1 MASSCRNKRIGLFGG
16 SFDPLH
22 NGHLHV
28 IELMHQQLDLDLVI
42 LLPNYQS
49 PWKGTS
55 QVSFAH
61 RMAMCELAVSS
72 YSFCEVSAI
81 ESRLPLPS
89 FTIQTVS
96 ALKKELQERFGE
108 VTLYFAVGDDQANKL
123 HDWKDIDSLA
133 ALITFAVVQREGA
146 VHCAYPHVL
155 LKAPIH
161 PASST
166 EIRHGDFRELPAAVL
181 RYLLKH
187 DLYLQDIIQ
196 QNMSKKRY
204 QHTKSVTRLA
214 VHLAQKHGLNV
225 DKVRLAADLH
235 DIAKEFSAERTKH
248 YMEQEPPEH
257 QAMPKAILH
266 QYVGAR
272 YVHEMLGINDPD
284 ILEAIRCHTT
294 GGDNLYVRLLFV
306 ADKIEPL
313 RGYDVS
319 AELNLALQ
327 DLNKGY
333 LLVKQKQEQYLKEI
347 NEYDSRTTN

>member
-1 MASSCRNKRIGLFGG
+1 
-16 SFDPLH
+16 
-22 NGHLHV
+22 
-28 IELMHQQLDLDLVI
+28 
-42 LLPNYQS
+42 
-49 PWKGTS
+49 
-55 QVSFAH
+55 
-61 RMAMCELAVSS
+61 
-72 YSFCEVSAI
+72 
-81 ESRLPLPS
+81 
-89 FTIQTVS
+89 
-96 ALKKELQERFGE
+96 
-108 VTLYFAVGDDQANKL
+108 
-123 HDWKDIDSLA
+123 
-133 ALITFAVVQREGA
+133 
-146 VHCAYPHVL
+146 VL

-166 EIRHGDFRELPAAVL
+166 EIRHGDFRELPPAVL
-181 RYLLKH
+181 RYILKH

-235 DIAKEFSAERTKH
+235 DIAKEFSAERIKH
-248 YMEQEPPEH
+248 YMEQEPAEH
-257 QAMPKAILH
+257 QAMPKEILH